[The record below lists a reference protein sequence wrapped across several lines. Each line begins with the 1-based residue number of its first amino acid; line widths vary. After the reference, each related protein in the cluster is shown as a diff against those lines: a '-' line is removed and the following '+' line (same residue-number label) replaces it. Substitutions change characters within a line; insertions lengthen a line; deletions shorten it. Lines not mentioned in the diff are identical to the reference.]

1 MQTVTWL
8 AGYRSYRFKMIII
21 VLYKVS
27 MQSCDMTV
35 IKFNVHFIYFIIQ
48 SNSTLCLM
56 MFSFSRATHVFTLLV
71 TCGPLLIQLLTLV
84 RGQMESE
91 TNENSFI
98 RFLVRTN
105 VNNGIIRGITII
117 WIEAD
122 SQHGSFTLLRW
133 KYERDTR
140 PVSECLCVQMCPIAN
155 TVCVWLGYMY

>member
-117 WIEAD
+117 
-122 SQHGSFTLLRW
+122 
-133 KYERDTR
+133 
-140 PVSECLCVQMCPIAN
+140 
-155 TVCVWLGYMY
+155 